1 MQISRISLKKRS
13 LSGWIER
20 DGRRMLHII
29 GMLLKI
35 IGIVLAVILGILVLL
50 LCIVLFCAVKYQADL
65 SCKGTKDSLK
75 INASVKWL
83 FGLLRFKLQLHGEN
97 YEWSVKAAWKTILK
111 EESFFQEA
119 EEKVIEEVKEV
130 ETAVETV
137 VKEEIEEIL
146 KEETLEEETAKKET
160 TQKET
165 TKEDIPS
172 ASEEQKMDE
181 TSKEEQKKQ
190 KKKRP
195 NVILRMRKKIHELI
209 EKMKY
214 TFSNICDKIEVLEKL
229 KDRIVAFIE
238 YEPHRLAYRKVLG
251 TVKICIGHFFPKKIQ
266 GDVTFGFLDPY
277 HTGQALAGLSMI
289 YPFIGDNVSI
299 TPDFERR
306 MLEGEIFLKGHIRI
320 CHVVLLAGRLI
331 LSKNVRVTY
340 KHIRKIMK
348 QRAGGT

>member
-1 MQISRISLKKRS
+1 MKKRR
-13 LSGWIER
+13 LSGWIEK

-35 IGIVLAVILGILVLL
+35 IGIMFAVILGILVLL
-50 LCIVLFCAVKYQADL
+50 LCIVLFCAAKYQADL
-65 SCKGTKDSLK
+65 SCKGTKASLK

-83 FGLLRFKLQLHGEN
+83 FGLLRFKFQLHGEN

-111 EESFFQEA
+111 EESFFEEA
-119 EEKVIEEVKEV
+119 EEKVIEEVEEV

-146 KEETLEEETAKKET
+146 KEETLKEETTKKQT
-160 TQKET
+160 I
-165 TKEDIPS
+165 KEDIPS
-172 ASEEQKMDE
+172 ASEEKEMDE
-181 TSKEEQKKQ
+181 TSKEERKKR

-209 EKMKY
+209 EKIKY

-229 KDRIVAFIE
+229 KDRIAAFVE
-238 YEPHRLAYRKVLG
+238 YEPHRLAYRKVLD

-331 LSKNVRVTY
+331 FSKNVRVTY